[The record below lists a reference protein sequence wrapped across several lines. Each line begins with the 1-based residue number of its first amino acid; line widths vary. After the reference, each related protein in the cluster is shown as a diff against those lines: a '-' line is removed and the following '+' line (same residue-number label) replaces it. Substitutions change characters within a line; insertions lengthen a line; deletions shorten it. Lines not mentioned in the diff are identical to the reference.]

1 MDDWLMQKKIDEAE
15 RVAHM
20 RDLDRREELE
30 KHMREERKTNSY
42 KDWMRLQTSKKK
54 QTRKYKNRQQNDKDD
69 VMARQLAQQ
78 EEMMHMRRQGYG
90 NDGQYQEGMDDEMDM
105 EGEDGGIDQYQ

>member
-30 KHMREERKTNSY
+30 KHMREERKPNGY

-54 QTRKYKNRQQNDKDD
+54 
-69 VMARQLAQQ
+69 
-78 EEMMHMRRQGYG
+78 
-90 NDGQYQEGMDDEMDM
+90 
-105 EGEDGGIDQYQ
+105 